1 LFVQP
6 KFRGA
11 KNNEFAWATE
21 QNEGRAIYLYHYH
34 GVGSMDHMIKNTGN
48 SFISWKYWHSPY
60 LHAMS
65 MGVIVAYDMYL
76 ECSEGMLDEAWMVAK
91 KDRMSFSQFRL
102 RLSEQMLRY
111 DPSNGLYAG
120 NNKFRR
126 TTQLHKMRRKGRK
139 DFSVEEFPETGVTL
153 TNLRAAGNRICE
165 LMEHAQKHFDTI
177 IKKTNAGPCE
187 VCGLPTYWTC
197 MRCGKNMCL
206 LNKRNWNGAK
216 CAFRFHSEKFFG
228 LARSDYLD
236 VLGKGWKNGE
246 KKKKDDIRRALD
258 TCKPAMTE
266 AAMERHARFIARL
279 NAQDVLEESATT
291 GGST

>member
-6 KFRGA
+6 KFRGG
-11 KNNEFAWATE
+11 KNNKFAWATE
-21 QNEGRAIYLYHYH
+21 QNEGRAIYLNHYH
-34 GVGSMDHMIKNTGN
+34 GVDSMDHMIKNTGN

-65 MGVIVAYDMYL
+65 MGVIAAYDMYL
-76 ECSEGMLDEAWMVAK
+76 ECSKGKLDEARMVAK
-91 KDRMSFSQFRL
+91 KDRMSFSQFQL
-102 RLSEQMLRY
+102 RLSEQMLKY

-126 TTQLHKMRRKGRK
+126 TTQLHKMRRKGSE
-139 DFSVEEFPETGVTL
+139 DFSVEEFPETGVTF
-153 TNLRAAGNRICE
+153 TNLRAAGNRICAT
-165 LMEHAQKHFDTI
+165 MEHAQKHFDTI

-197 MRCGKNMCL
+197 MTCGKYMCL

-216 CAFRFHSEKFFG
+216 CAFLFHSEKFFG

-236 VLGKGWKNGE
+236 VLGKGWENGE
-246 KKKKDDIRRALD
+246 KKKKDDIRWELD
-258 TCKPAMTE
+258 SWKPATE
-266 AAMERHARFIARL
+266 AAMERHACFITRL
-279 NAQDVLEESATT
+279 NAQDVHEESATT

>member
-1 LFVQP
+1 
-6 KFRGA
+6 
-11 KNNEFAWATE
+11 
-21 QNEGRAIYLYHYH
+21 
-34 GVGSMDHMIKNTGN
+34 MIKNTGN
-48 SFISWKYWHSPY
+48 YFISWKYWHSPY

-76 ECSEGMLDEAWMVAK
+76 ECSEGMLDAAWMVSK

-111 DPSNGLYAG
+111 DSRNDLYAG

-126 TTQLHKMRRKGRK
+126 TTQMHKMRRKGSK
-139 DFSVEEFPETGVTL
+139 DFYAEEFLETGVTL
-153 TNLRAAGNRICE
+153 TNLRAAGKRICAT
-165 LMEHAQKHFDTI
+165 MEHAQKHFDTI

-187 VCGLPTYWTC
+187 VCGLPTYRMCIT
-197 MRCGKNMCL
+197 CGKYMCL

-216 CAFRFHSEKFFG
+216 CAFLFHSEKFSG

-236 VLGKGWKNGE
+236 VLGNGWENGE
-246 KKKKDDIRRALD
+246 KKKKDDIRRELD
-258 TCKPAMTE
+258 SRKPATE
-266 AAMERHARFIARL
+266 AVMERHVRFIARL
-279 NAQDVLEESATT
+279 NAQDVREESATT